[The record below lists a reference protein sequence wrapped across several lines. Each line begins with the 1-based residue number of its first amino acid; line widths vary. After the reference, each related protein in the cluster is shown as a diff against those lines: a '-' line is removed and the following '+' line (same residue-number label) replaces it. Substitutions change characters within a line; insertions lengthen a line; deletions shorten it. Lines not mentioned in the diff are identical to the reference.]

1 METSQEPTSESA
13 ESGLGPIGRFLI
25 KTVIVCAAIV
35 VSGWILLDLLDDFAT
50 RRMEQVE
57 QTVRAATSLGGHRFW
72 TKLESELDRLADPRA
87 DLSPEK
93 KQKILSQIKAVS
105 DRWRPFL
112 EEAASAIEGESKKA
126 ARLSLVGRN
135 KRKRIAPSGRA
146 VGALFAWRH
155 DAGSQKIFDRRG
167 GRIRGDQRIRRDTNG
182 AMRFVCRALRAYSRR
197 QLLAM
202 PPSWDRGAAV
212 CRRAVFVRL
221 PAVGK

>member
-35 VSGWILLDLLDDFAT
+35 VSGWIVLDLLDDFAT
-50 RRMEQVE
+50 RRMEQFE

-72 TKLESELDRLADPRA
+72 TKLESELDRLADSRA

-112 EEAASAIEGESKKA
+112 EEATAAIEGDSKKA
-126 ARLSLVGRN
+126 ET
-135 KRKRIAPSGRA
+135 A
-146 VGALFAWRH
+146 VEPM
-155 DAGSQKIFDRRG
+155 RR
-167 GRIRGDQRIRRDTNG
+167 
-182 AMRFVCRALRAYSRR
+182 
-197 QLLAM
+197 
-202 PPSWDRGAAV
+202 
-212 CRRAVFVRL
+212 VRTQD
-221 PAVGK
+221 